1 MSRIG
6 KKPILIP
13 AGVEV
18 KMDGRMI
25 STKGPKGELQ
35 MEVPFDI
42 KVEIKEKE
50 ILVSTTKES
59 KSTNA
64 LWGTIRVLISNM
76 IEGVVNGYQK
86 KLELQG
92 VGYKAN
98 LEGENL
104 VLQLGFSH
112 PVKFL
117 KEKDITFLTEKNI
130 ITISGPSK
138 ERVGQMAAK
147 IRAVKPPEP
156 YKGKGIRYVGE
167 YVRRKAGKKV
177 VASAG

>member
-13 AGVEV
+13 QGVDV
-18 KMDGRMI
+18 KIDGRDV
-25 STKGPKGELQ
+25 SVKGPKGELFLK
-35 MEVPFDI
+35 VPFDI
-42 KVEIKEKE
+42 KAEIKDGQ
-50 ILVSTTKES
+50 ISVAALKES
-59 KSTNA
+59 KSASA
-64 LWGTIRVLISNM
+64 LWGTVRVLISNM
-76 IEGVVNGYQK
+76 IEGVEKGYEK
-86 KLELQG
+86 KLEVQG

-104 VLQLGFSH
+104 VLALGFSH
-112 PVKFL
+112 PVKFE
-117 KEKDITFLTEKNI
+117 KEKDINFSVAKNI
-130 ITISGPSK
+130 ITISGPDK
-138 ERVGQMAAK
+138 EKVGQLAAK
-147 IRAVKPPEP
+147 IRAKKPPEP

>member
-13 AGVEV
+13 QGVDV
-18 KMDGRMI
+18 KIDGRDV
-25 STKGPKGELQ
+25 SVKGPKGELQ
-35 MEVPFDI
+35 MKVPFDI
-42 KVEIKEKE
+42 KAEIKDGQ
-50 ILVSTTKES
+50 ISVTALKES
-59 KSTNA
+59 KSASA

-76 IEGVVNGYQK
+76 IEGVTKGYEK
-86 KLELQG
+86 KLEVQG

-104 VLQLGFSH
+104 VMSLGFSH
-112 PVKFL
+112 PVKFER
-117 KEKDITFLTEKNI
+117 EKDISFSVAKNI
-130 ITISGPSK
+130 ITISGPDK
-138 ERVGQMAAK
+138 ERVGQLAAK
-147 IRAVKPPEP
+147 IRAKKPPEP

>member
-13 AGVEV
+13 QGVDV
-18 KMDGRMI
+18 KIDGRQVFV
-25 STKGPKGELQ
+25 KGPKGELQ
-35 MEVPFDI
+35 LEVPFDI
-42 KVEIKEKE
+42 KAEIKDSQ
-50 ILVSTTKES
+50 ILVSTTKEP
-59 KSTNA
+59 KSANA

-76 IEGVVNGYQK
+76 VEGVVKGYEK

-92 VGYKAN
+92 IGYKAN
-98 LEGENL
+98 IEGENL

-112 PVKFL
+112 PVKFE
-117 KEKDITFLTEKNI
+117 KEKDINFLVEKNI

-177 VASAG
+177 VASAT

>member
-13 AGVEV
+13 TGVDV
-18 KMDGRMI
+18 KIDGRQVFV
-25 STKGPKGELQ
+25 KGPKGELQ
-35 MEVPFDI
+35 LEVPFDI
-42 KVEIKEKE
+42 KTEIKEHE
-50 ILVSTTKES
+50 ILVSTMKES

-86 KLELQG
+86 KLEIQG

-104 VLQLGFSH
+104 VLSLGFSH
-112 PVKFL
+112 PVKFE
-117 KEKDITFLTEKNI
+117 KEKDIKFLVEKNI

-138 ERVGQMAAK
+138 EKVGQLAAK
-147 IRAVKPPEP
+147 IRAKKPPEP

-177 VASAG
+177 VASAT